1 MQGKDVFEAFYKKD
15 FAKRL
20 LLSKSASADVEKAM
34 LAKLKAECGA
44 QYTSKLEGMFQ
55 DEQVRHREGQFVEAL
70 VPSHLYALCYAGVR
84 TSADCPA
91 SALLQQSRC
100 RTVRNCAHADL

>member
-20 LLSKSASADVEKAM
+20 LLGRSVSADVEKSL

-44 QYTSKLEGMFQ
+44 QYTSKLEGMFK
-55 DEQVRHREGQFVEAL
+55 DEQA
-70 VPSHLYALCYAGVR
+70 
-84 TSADCPA
+84 CPA
-91 SALLQQSRC
+91 PACCCSSASACQGWTGGADRQGRRVVASGLLQAC
-100 RTVRNCAHADL
+100 VCTWLAEAVHAA